1 MSMLGIF
8 GVCAKERYQ
17 KLKELISS
25 DRQAEAEALI
35 HEIQNELEDTQERFG
50 APPCSG
56 EVFLPLFYYFKTELG
71 VDVRSGTAA
80 EGLAETWRA
89 VTGDFDVIALCCQ
102 DQLLALEDTL
112 DYNEISQY
120 VTDFFQCDY
129 AEAGENACKGLF
141 SSLRKAD
148 DKTVLIWRLC

>member
-50 APPCSG
+50 A
-56 EVFLPLFYYFKTELG
+56 
-71 VDVRSGTAA
+71 
-80 EGLAETWRA
+80 EGFAETWRA

-112 DYNEISQY
+112 DYSEISQY

-148 DKTVLIWRLC
+148 DKTILIWRLC